1 MVGLQDRTSRLPW
14 DNFVSDEIDSNTHL
28 HIDRFRE
35 SEWPNILRELAKE
48 PYKIEL
54 PEGLEPHWVAPGRAV
69 YWSERIV
76 REVVDRE
83 EDGISKRVVE
93 DVSHGWFPTNE
104 EHGLPANNPSIIAH
118 YLNKGFRLRP
128 PEAGVSVET
137 LQSAFTAEALELI
150 DQEPEEEIEVQT
162 YTCRRHGNKSIWNQ
176 SLLKKYRNWH
186 WNILT
191 SALFTIVVFPVI
203 RVRGDINALNS
214 AKVVR
219 RNILLRNK

>member
-1 MVGLQDRTSRLPW
+1 M
-14 DNFVSDEIDSNTHL
+14 
-28 HIDRFRE
+28 
-35 SEWPNILRELAKE
+35 
-48 PYKIEL
+48 
-54 PEGLEPHWVAPGRAV
+54 
-69 YWSERIV
+69 
-76 REVVDRE
+76 VDRE

-118 YLNKGFRLRP
+118 YLNKGIRVVPLKVGR
-128 PEAGVSVET
+128 VT
-137 LQSAFTAEALELI
+137 LLTVLNI
-150 DQEPEEEIEVQT
+150 
-162 YTCRRHGNKSIWNQ
+162 RRIWNQ

-214 AKVVR
+214 AKVAR